1 MSIHLVDANVLIA
14 LLVPDHQHHGA
25 AESWMDGL
33 EDADLIASD
42 PAVEGALTRY
52 AVRIGHSAAQVQ
64 RTLRRVH
71 EIARWR
77 FWPDDLPYADS
88 DLSTVRGHRQVRH
101 RLPRLAQGRRRRLGQ
116 RSGPGDGCRQ
126 GQEEQQRL
134 YRGQKLAEPVLDVG
148 HRGRRRRCR
157 RLRRHCTHRP

>member
-14 LLVPDHQHHGA
+14 LLVPDHQHHSA

-77 FWPDDLPYADS
+77 FWPDGLPYADS
-88 DLSTVRGHRQVRH
+88 DLSTVRGHRQVTDSYLASLARH
-101 RLPRLAQGRRRRLGQ
+101 HGGRLVTFDRALAARFPDVVDLIG
-116 RSGPGDGCRQ
+116 SGHPG
-126 GQEEQQRL
+126 
-134 YRGQKLAEPVLDVG
+134 K
-148 HRGRRRRCR
+148 
-157 RLRRHCTHRP
+157 

>member
-14 LLVPDHQHHGA
+14 LLVPDHQHHSA

-88 DLSTVRGHRQVRH
+88 DLSTVRGHRQVTDSYLASLARH
-101 RLPRLAQGRRRRLGQ
+101 HGGRLVTVDRALAARLPDVVELLEPSGR
-116 RSGPGDGCRQ
+116 PG
-126 GQEEQQRL
+126 
-134 YRGQKLAEPVLDVG
+134 
-148 HRGRRRRCR
+148 
-157 RLRRHCTHRP
+157 

>member
-14 LLVPDHQHHGA
+14 LLVPDHQHHSA

-42 PAVEGALTRY
+42 PVVEGALTRY

-88 DLSTVRGHRQVRH
+88 DLSTVRGHRQVTDSYLASLARH
-101 RLPRLAQGRRRRLGQ
+101 HGGRLVTFDRALAARFPDVVDLI
-116 RSGPGDGCRQ
+116 GPGHPG
-126 GQEEQQRL
+126 
-134 YRGQKLAEPVLDVG
+134 K
-148 HRGRRRRCR
+148 
-157 RLRRHCTHRP
+157 

>member
-42 PAVEGALTRY
+42 PVVEGALTRY

-88 DLSTVRGHRQVRH
+88 DLSTVRGHRQVTDSYLASLARH
-101 RLPRLAQGRRRRLGQ
+101 HGGRLVTFDRALAARFPDVVDLIG
-116 RSGPGDGCRQ
+116 SGHPG
-126 GQEEQQRL
+126 
-134 YRGQKLAEPVLDVG
+134 K
-148 HRGRRRRCR
+148 
-157 RLRRHCTHRP
+157 

>member
-77 FWPDDLPYADS
+77 FWPDDLPYAGS
-88 DLSTVRGHRQVRH
+88 DLSTVRGHRQVTDSYLASLARH
-101 RLPRLAQGRRRRLGQ
+101 HGGRLVTFDRALAARFPDVVDLI
-116 RSGPGDGCRQ
+116 GPGHPG
-126 GQEEQQRL
+126 
-134 YRGQKLAEPVLDVG
+134 K
-148 HRGRRRRCR
+148 
-157 RLRRHCTHRP
+157 

>member
-14 LLVPDHQHHGA
+14 LLVPDHQHHST

-64 RTLRRVH
+64 RTLRQVH

-88 DLSTVRGHRQVRH
+88 DLSTVRGHQQVTDSYLASLARH
-101 RLPRLAQGRRRRLGQ
+101 HGGRLVTFDRALAARFPDVVDLIG
-116 RSGPGDGCRQ
+116 SGHPG
-126 GQEEQQRL
+126 
-134 YRGQKLAEPVLDVG
+134 K
-148 HRGRRRRCR
+148 
-157 RLRRHCTHRP
+157 

>member
-1 MSIHLVDANVLIA
+1 MSIHLVDATVLIA
-14 LLVPDHQHHGA
+14 LLVPDHQHHSA

-88 DLSTVRGHRQVRH
+88 DLSTVRGHRQVTNSYLASLARH
-101 RLPRLAQGRRRRLGQ
+101 HGGRLVTFDRALAARFPDVVDLIG
-116 RSGPGDGCRQ
+116 SGHPG
-126 GQEEQQRL
+126 
-134 YRGQKLAEPVLDVG
+134 K
-148 HRGRRRRCR
+148 
-157 RLRRHCTHRP
+157 

>member
-14 LLVPDHQHHGA
+14 LLVPDHQHHSA

-88 DLSTVRGHRQVRH
+88 DLSTVRGHRQVTDSYLASLARH
-101 RLPRLAQGRRRRLGQ
+101 HGGRLVTFDRALAARFPDVVDLSG
-116 RSGPGDGCRQ
+116 SGPPG
-126 GQEEQQRL
+126 
-134 YRGQKLAEPVLDVG
+134 
-148 HRGRRRRCR
+148 
-157 RLRRHCTHRP
+157 T

>member
-14 LLVPDHQHHGA
+14 LLVPDHQHHSA

-33 EDADLIASD
+33 GDADLIASD

-88 DLSTVRGHRQVRH
+88 DLSTVRGHRQVTDSYLASLARH
-101 RLPRLAQGRRRRLGQ
+101 HGGRLVTFDRALAARFPDVVDLIG
-116 RSGPGDGCRQ
+116 SGHPG
-126 GQEEQQRL
+126 
-134 YRGQKLAEPVLDVG
+134 K
-148 HRGRRRRCR
+148 
-157 RLRRHCTHRP
+157 

>member
-42 PAVEGALTRY
+42 PVVEGALTRY

-88 DLSTVRGHRQVRH
+88 DLSTVRGHRQVTDSYLASLARH
-101 RLPRLAQGRRRRLGQ
+101 HGGRLVTFDRALAARFPDVVELLEPSGR
-116 RSGPGDGCRQ
+116 PG
-126 GQEEQQRL
+126 
-134 YRGQKLAEPVLDVG
+134 
-148 HRGRRRRCR
+148 
-157 RLRRHCTHRP
+157 

>member
-1 MSIHLVDANVLIA
+1 
-14 LLVPDHQHHGA
+14 
-25 AESWMDGL
+25 MDGL

-88 DLSTVRGHRQVRH
+88 DLSTVRGHRQVTDSYLASLARH
-101 RLPRLAQGRRRRLGQ
+101 HGGRLVTFDRALAARFPDVVDLIG
-116 RSGPGDGCRQ
+116 SGHPG
-126 GQEEQQRL
+126 
-134 YRGQKLAEPVLDVG
+134 K
-148 HRGRRRRCR
+148 
-157 RLRRHCTHRP
+157 

>member
-1 MSIHLVDANVLIA
+1 MSIHLVDATVLIA
-14 LLVPDHQHHGA
+14 LLVPDHQHHSA

-88 DLSTVRGHRQVRH
+88 DLSTVRGHRQVTNSYLASLARH
-101 RLPRLAQGRRRRLGQ
+101 HGGRLVTFDQALAARFPDVVDLIG
-116 RSGPGDGCRQ
+116 SGHPG
-126 GQEEQQRL
+126 
-134 YRGQKLAEPVLDVG
+134 K
-148 HRGRRRRCR
+148 
-157 RLRRHCTHRP
+157 

>member
-14 LLVPDHQHHGA
+14 LLVPDHQHHSA

-88 DLSTVRGHRQVRH
+88 DLSTVRGHRQVTNSYLASLARH
-101 RLPRLAQGRRRRLGQ
+101 HGGRLVTFDRALAARFPDVVDLIG
-116 RSGPGDGCRQ
+116 SGHPG
-126 GQEEQQRL
+126 
-134 YRGQKLAEPVLDVG
+134 K
-148 HRGRRRRCR
+148 
-157 RLRRHCTHRP
+157 